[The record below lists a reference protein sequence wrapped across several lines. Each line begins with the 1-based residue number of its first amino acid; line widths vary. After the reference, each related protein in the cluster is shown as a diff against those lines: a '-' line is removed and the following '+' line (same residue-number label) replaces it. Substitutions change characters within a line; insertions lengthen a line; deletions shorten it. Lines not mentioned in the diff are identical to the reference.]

1 MSIEFAR
8 SYKTSD
14 GKCHGTLRE
23 DQAHELADLVF
34 KPAFDKHPHSA
45 EDTAQLVVE
54 NSDLILMCLTLTDS
68 SRPKARGSKKPRK
81 NRVTE
86 PVQTTSA

>member
-14 GKCHGTLRE
+14 GKCHGTLEEAQSHQLRII
-23 DQAHELADLVF
+23 LG
-34 KPAFDKHPHSA
+34 DKEA
-45 EDTAQLVVE
+45 IIQQIIEQ
-54 NSDLILMCLTLTDS
+54 SDWIVDVLTMKET
-68 SRPKARGSKKPRK
+68 SRPKARGAKKPRK